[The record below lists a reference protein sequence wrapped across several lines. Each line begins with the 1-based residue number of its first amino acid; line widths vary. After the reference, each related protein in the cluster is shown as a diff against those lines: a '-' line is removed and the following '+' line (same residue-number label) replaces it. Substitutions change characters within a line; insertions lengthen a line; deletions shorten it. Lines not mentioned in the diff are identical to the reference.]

1 MRDSG
6 EEGGGGIGLGGG
18 GGLEGEGEKRK
29 EEVKEAETGGYNRYY
44 NNDFFSGKF
53 SDHKLNFS

>member
-1 MRDSG
+1 M
-6 EEGGGGIGLGGG
+6 EGGGGIGLGGG

-44 NNDFFSGKF
+44 IMIFFQESF
-53 SDHKLNFS
+53 LIIN